1 MRAEPHANWIAI
13 AAQNV
18 NDTVGDSRFSQ
29 QRSKPQGSSRRQF
42 ARLNDA
48 SATCSQG
55 KGQLLA
61 HDQQWKIPRSYHAD
75 HAYRLANNQAKH
87 LFSQRV
93 VGVTGEI
100 AARSGRVIPNTG
112 RPFHLI
118 PGLRDLFSAFQCFD
132 QCQFVRVFTNQQS
145 QFCKTGGSFSAGT
158 LWPRS
163 LIKCA
168 SGSSYR
174 EISFFVA
181 RQGINA
187 NYHVMSWTPAIKGFS
202 RLVFFSVDPKLVL
215 KWFCRKL
222 VHRP

>member
-55 KGQLLA
+55 KGQLLT

-75 HAYRLANNQAKH
+75 HANRLANDQPKH

-93 VGVTGEI
+93 IGVTGEI
-100 AARSGRVIPNTG
+100 AARSGCVIPNTG

-118 PGLRDLFSAFQCFD
+118 PGLSDRFSAFQCFD
-132 QCQFVRVFTNQQS
+132 QCQFVRMLTNQRS
-145 QFCKTGGSFSAGT
+145 QFYQTGGSFSAGT

-163 LIKCA
+163 FSKCA

-181 RQGINA
+181 RQGINTDH
-187 NYHVMSWTPAIKGFS
+187 YVMSWTPAIKGLS
-202 RLVFFSVDPKLVL
+202 GLEFFSVDPKLVL
-215 KWFCRKL
+215 KWFYRKL
-222 VHRP
+222 VH